1 MNLSGPLLLLLLT
14 AACTVGG
21 QKESRA
27 FWHFGKMIR
36 CVQPGVNPLKYNNYG
51 CYCGLGGQGT
61 PVDEVDQCC
70 KVHDA
75 CYRAQMRNPQCQG
88 FFKKPYLIHYQQKC
102 SQRRP
107 TCSASNDRCQ
117 AAACECDRR
126 AALCF
131 ARAKYIPGHKNLNK
145 RFCRK

>member
-14 AACTVGG
+14 AACTVSGED
-21 QKESRA
+21 QSNA
-27 FWHFGKMIR
+27 VWQFGKMIR

-61 PVDEVDQCC
+61 PVDELDQCC

-75 CYRAQMRNPQCQG
+75 CYGLQMSDPECKG
-88 FFKKPYLIHYQQKC
+88 FFKKPYFIMYDYTCAKKQ
-102 SQRRP
+102 P
-107 TCSASNDRCQ
+107 TCSASNDRCK

-131 ARAKYIPGHKNLNK
+131 ARAKYNPRHKHLDQTRCQK
-145 RFCRK
+145 